1 MYLSLYSRQ
10 IKQGLLLLIVLL
22 NFRAVSVY
30 AEGDFVLEGVY
41 EAAVDL
47 PRILFLFKR
56 EPNGPPLEY
65 LGEFV
70 PNYGYLDTGASGIL
84 MSLETATDMGLS
96 VDPDAEFVDVGIG
109 GDEYFDVSEPLY
121 IGTAS
126 YEVDDPENPDLY
138 RLFGP
143 WRFQVNQNEFDP
155 LVGQI
160 DLVGIPAMA
169 GQIVIFNSAATNS
182 LEYFSADIKDPCDP
196 EIPEVDFEV
205 VLRFEKFINP
215 DDSRNIPPLPVMAY
229 NPAIDNIMIDYDGA
243 SSSGS
248 WLLDTGATVSLISV
262 EQGVKLGLTDSNGE
276 PIVTPAFSI
285 FIGGVGGIVEIP
297 GFEIDNLAVPTLSG
311 YNLVFKN
318 ARICVH
324 DIGVFDEDTGEFI
337 ILEGVFG
344 SNFLCASYK
353 TDDFSISTTVFDNI
367 VMDTRKGLLGF
378 DVNDLYSVPYCGDP
392 NHPRPAGDLTG
403 NCKVNFFDLYT
414 FSKNW
419 LRQDCNVG
427 NDFCDN
433 ADIDQNEKVNLYDY
447 AILAKDWG
455 KSAFISRCGD
465 MDNPWPVGDL
475 SRDCSVDTMDLRI
488 FTEEWLN
495 ECDWLNW
502 NCRGCDFSSDAIVNF
517 EDFGAMAENW
527 FKGGRQGGI

>member
-1 MYLSLYSRQ
+1 MFSILHTWR
-10 IKQGLLLLIVLL
+10 IKPALLLLVVFL
-22 NFRAVSVY
+22 NFGAVSVY
-30 AEGDFVLEGVY
+30 AEGDFVLEEVY
-41 EAAVDL
+41 EAAIDL

-65 LGEFV
+65 EGEFV

-96 VDPDAEFVDVGIG
+96 IDPNAEFVDVGIG

-126 YEVDDPENPDLY
+126 YDIDDPYDIGVYKLS
-138 RLFGP
+138 GP

-160 DLVGIPAMA
+160 DLVGVPAMA
-169 GQIVIFNSAATNS
+169 GQIITLNSAATNS
-182 LEYFSADIKDPCDP
+182 LEYFSADIKDPCDSG
-196 EIPEVDFEV
+196 IPEVDFEV
-205 VLRFEKFINP
+205 ALRFEKFINP
-215 DDSRNIPPLPVMAY
+215 SHPDNIPPLPVMAY
-229 NPAIDNIMIDYDGA
+229 NPVIDNIVIDYDGA

-248 WLLDTGATVSLISV
+248 WLLDTGAMISLISV
-262 EQGVKLGLTDSNGE
+262 EQAARLGLTDANGE
-276 PIVTPAFSI
+276 PLITPAFSV

-297 GFEIDNLAVPTLSG
+297 GFEIDNLIVPTLSG
-311 YNLVFKN
+311 YDLIFNK
-318 ARICVH
+318 ARLCVH
-324 DIGVFDEDTGEFI
+324 DIAVFDEDTGDFI
-337 ILEGVFG
+337 ILDGVFG

-353 TDDFSISTTVFDNI
+353 PDDFSISSTAFDNI
-367 VMDTRKGLLGF
+367 VIDTRKGLLGF
-378 DVNDLYSVPYCGDP
+378 DVNDLYTVPHCGDS

-403 NCKVNFFDLYT
+403 DCKVNFVDLYS
-414 FSKNW
+414 FSQNW

-427 NDFCDN
+427 NGFCDN

-447 AILAKDWG
+447 VILAEDWG
-455 KSAFISRCGD
+455 KSAFITRCGD
-465 MDNPWPVGDL
+465 MDNPWPVGDF
-475 SRDCSVDTMDLRI
+475 SRDCSVDVTDLRI
-488 FTEEWLN
+488 FAEEWLN

-502 NCRGCDFSSDAIVNF
+502 NCRGCDFSPDAIVNF

-527 FKGGRQGGI
+527 LKRAGL